1 MRIVATMMSQ
11 ESVNDNE
18 ITNLLVTN
26 YFYLGKNQ

>member
-26 YFYLGKNQ
+26 YLYLGKNQ